1 MKQAK
6 VAAVIDEYKVV
17 LNVGEIDGI
26 SVNADFILYRQGP
39 EVTDPDTGESLGVF
53 EQVIGRGVVTYVQ
66 ERMSTLE
73 SSEITEGG
81 RKIMRKRGVFATILS
96 PETEEVVEMPDKAK
110 PFKNARVG
118 DLAKRI

>member
-17 LNVGEIDGI
+17 LNVGETDGL
-26 SVNADFILYRQGP
+26 SGNEDFILYRQGP
-39 EVTDPDTGESLGVF
+39 EIIDPDTGDSLGIF

-66 ERMSTLE
+66 EKMSTLE

-81 RKIMRKRGVFATILS
+81 KRIVKKRGAWATILS
-96 PETEEVVEMPDKAK
+96 PEIEEVVEMPDKAK